1 MNNKKINKTVL
12 ITGATGGIGKATT
25 ELLALNSYDLILLDR
40 SKKALVLLANK
51 ISKKYNIKVEY
62 YDCDLSK
69 LEDIEKIQSKIKR
82 FDYLVNIAGKSV
94 TQDKGLV
101 DLQKFD
107 TLIDSNLKSSYL
119 TCMIFGYKSLNN
131 GGAIVN
137 ISSIRARTGTD
148 SHSSI
153 YSAAKAGLLGLTKSM
168 ALELADKNI
177 RVNAVAPGPTYPTK
191 TSKMWSV
198 ELRKNI
204 SAKIPLKRLGKPIDV
219 ANTIK
224 FLISDDSS
232 YITGQTIDV
241 NGGLWMN

>member
-12 ITGATGGIGKATT
+12 ITGATGGIGKATS
-25 ELLALNSYDLILLDR
+25 ELLASNAYDLILLDR
-40 SKKALVLLANK
+40 NKKALVLLASK
-51 ISKKYNIKVEY
+51 ISKKYKIKAER

-69 LEDIEKIQSKIKR
+69 LEDIEKIQSKVKR
-82 FDYLVNIAGKSV
+82 FDYLVNIAGKSL
-94 TQDKGLV
+94 TQDKGLI

-119 TCMIFGYKSLNN
+119 TCMIFGYKSLNK

-148 SHSSI
+148 SYSSI

-191 TSKMWSV
+191 TSKMWSM
-198 ELRKNI
+198 ELRKNL